1 MAPTE
6 NSSLALTAMSSNKTN
21 ITQHA
26 NTGHAISETQLILTT
41 IFICVV
47 MLATVIGN
55 SLVIFCVCYYP
66 RLRGRTNYLIVSL
79 AVADWLIGTLSLPLR
94 LAQTVNNDQWPFGLD
109 ECAFWIWV
117 DMLCSAASILNLMA
131 ISFDRLI
138 AVVDPLKYEERMR
151 PCHVYTMI
159 SFTWLFA
166 LICASLSLLSWNN
179 DPIVHKPQCSII
191 SKEYI
196 TFVSTAAFF
205 VPLTVVLVNYGII
218 FRIAI
223 GHARRLERESYS
235 LATNYSP
242 DASSVTAI
250 DDNHNPDSPANEKR
264 GSFFRRSIFSF
275 RRDHRKSS
283 QRSATF
289 SRVKQLKA
297 TKTLA
302 VVIGVFCLCWLPF
315 FIIFLTFQYCID
327 GCFEP
332 PRLSKTARHVIIT
345 IFVTILPLVNSAANP
360 IIYTC
365 FNAEFR
371 KAFKRLLEKVLS
383 RKQSFD
389 NIHTS
394 FTAVPSAPPKE
405 YECSNT

>member
-1 MAPTE
+1 MCLTK
-6 NSSLALTAMSSNKTN
+6 NSSSNLTTN
-21 ITQHA
+21 GTDD
-26 NTGHAISETQLILTT
+26 GHVIGETQLVLTT
-41 IFICVV
+41 IFICIV
-47 MLATVIGN
+47 MLATIIGN

-94 LAQTVNNDQWPFGLD
+94 LAQTINNDQWPFGLH
-109 ECAFWIWV
+109 ECEFWIWV
-117 DMLCSAASILNLMA
+117 DMLCSAASILNLTV

-151 PCHVYTMI
+151 PCQVYTMI
-159 SFTWLFA
+159 SFTWFFA
-166 LICASLSLLSWNN
+166 LICASVLPRNRIDHN
-179 DPIVHKPQCSII
+179 PQCSIK
-191 SKEYI
+191 SREYI

-242 DASSVTAI
+242 DASSVTAT
-250 DDNHNPDSPANEKR
+250 DTNDNPNNHDSPANQKR

-283 QRSATF
+283 QLRSATF

-315 FIIFLTFQYCID
+315 FVIFVTFQYCRD
-327 GCFEP
+327 ECFVA
-332 PRLSKTARHVIIT
+332 PRLSKTARHFIIT
-345 IFVTILPLVNSAANP
+345 IFVNILPVVNSAANP
-360 IIYTC
+360 IIYSC
-365 FNAEFR
+365 FNVEFR
-371 KAFKRLLEKVLS
+371 KAFKRILQKVLR

-389 NIHTS
+389 NINTS
-394 FTAVPSAPPKE
+394 FTAVPSAASKE
-405 YECSNT
+405 YECSST